1 MAGETVLE
9 VRDLRVRITRH
20 GRTVEPV
27 SHVSLSVA
35 EGECLGLVGE
45 SGCGKSL
52 TLKSIIG
59 LLPYRARSE
68 GELLLRRNGSPAP
81 YRPSDARGRDIGMI
95 FQEPMAALNPSK
107 RVGNLIAGAAML
119 NLGISKQAARRR
131 AIELMTEVGIP
142 AAERRARAWPHQL
155 SGGLRQRVLI
165 AMALVGEPRIL
176 LCDEPTTALD
186 VTVQDQILGLLDR
199 LRRERGLA
207 IVFVT
212 HDLAVI
218 RQIAHR
224 IAVMYAGQIVQTG
237 STESIFDRL
246 THPYAEALIESIP
259 AMEPEGRLTS
269 IPGAPPDPRAFPAG
283 CRFAPRCPH
292 VRDECRT
299 ADYRLVPSGGGQTTA
314 CLFPEVLAG
323 GAP

>member
-1 MAGETVLE
+1 MAGDTILE
-9 VRDLRVRITRH
+9 VRDLRVLITRH

-59 LLPYRARSE
+59 LLPYRAHSE
-68 GELLLRRNGSPAP
+68 GELLMKRDGALAP
-81 YRPSDARGRDIGMI
+81 YRPADSRGKDIGMI

-119 NLGISKQAARRR
+119 NLGISKREAHRR

-237 STESIFDRL
+237 DTASIFQSR
-246 THPYAEALIESIP
+246 THPYAEALLDSIP
-259 AMEPEGRLTS
+259 SMDPEGRLRS
-269 IPGAPPDPRAFPAG
+269 IPGAPPDPRAFPPG
-283 CRFAPRCPH
+283 CRFAPRCMH
-292 VRDECRT
+292 AREDCRS
-299 ADYRLVPSGGGQTTA
+299 AEHRLAPGRNGQTTA
-314 CLFPEVLAG
+314 CVHPELIE
-323 GAP
+323 GATP